1 MLKTTESFNSNI
13 KNMWGSDD
21 NRATRIAKE
30 AMNELFRHGEE
41 ISLDYDDQTGFALKV
56 GILAGRTENGKSST
70 GRGVVLTKP
79 CVAKATHGFF
89 FI

>member
-56 GILAGRTENGKSST
+56 GILAGRTENGT
-70 GRGVVLTKP
+70 P
-79 CVAKATHGFF
+79 ED
-89 FI
+89 FITAFSNKILNEGEE